1 MLTAYFDDS
10 GTHDPSEVV
19 LLAGLLG
26 TENQFAGLDDGWKV
40 RLAAPI
46 CGRKDRIKNFHM
58 TECQASRG
66 EFKGWSRTETD
77 YFCDLL
83 AQEIIRSGVT
93 GYACACSRRD
103 SDELVKGD
111 TRDILGDPEGQ
122 CVRNVFVKAVEWA
135 KDITTDPQMAFVF
148 DNRPHRQAENQLIF
162 DLYQRY
168 VQIENSRP
176 ELYSISFVS
185 AKTLVPLQA
194 ADLVAWEV
202 YQHARDILEH
212 GLIKPRRR
220 QYIELA
226 SGIKL
231 DAQIVLRRSIRKMV
245 SIVRWMPIAERRLMA
260 QRFRNFEPDALM
272 LSPGQS
278 S

>member
-1 MLTAYFDDS
+1 M
-10 GTHDPSEVV
+10 
-19 LLAGLLG
+19 
-26 TENQFAGLDDGWKV
+26 
-40 RLAAPI
+40 
-46 CGRKDRIKNFHM
+46 
-58 TECQASRG
+58 
-66 EFKGWSRTETD
+66 
-77 YFCDLL
+77 
-83 AQEIIRSGVT
+83 
-93 GYACACSRRD
+93 
-103 SDELVKGD
+103 KGD

-272 LSPGQS
+272 FSPGQS